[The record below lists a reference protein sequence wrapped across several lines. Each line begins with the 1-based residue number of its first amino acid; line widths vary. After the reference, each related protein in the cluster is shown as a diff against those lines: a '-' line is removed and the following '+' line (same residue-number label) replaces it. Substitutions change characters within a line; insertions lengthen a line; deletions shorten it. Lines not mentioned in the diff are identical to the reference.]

1 MNKTWILWAVC
12 IAIYILN
19 IGIVAINGGTLINNI
34 VAWACCI
41 MLTITIICIVKSSN
55 LYKELLDAHW
65 DNLPKMRIVQT
76 IITLQDI
83 REKLQGN
90 EEAIKVIDEEIE
102 RLEKEL

>member
-1 MNKTWILWAVC
+1 MRTTWHLWAVL

-41 MLTITIICIVKSSN
+41 VLTISLMLKDKLNKQYENLATEQFVNYSRMKIVHT
-55 LYKELLDAHW
+55 L
-65 DNLPKMRIVQT
+65 
-76 IITLQDI
+76 ITLQDI

-90 EEAIKVIDEEIE
+90 EETIKVVDEEIE